1 MKFVPDVLRVQ
12 FQYAAQFQ
20 GVERPYETRGHHDVI
35 GVLVA
40 YQYLPVA
47 VQDEPSGRVTG
58 LVKEGVVLRAD
69 LEAVVQQLQA
79 EELCGQEQECYCKS
93 GYKVLESV
101 LAVVHVHLPPAVV
114 MVCAYNIEEGHQQR
128 VDGEGNAKFGQAKAD
143 GPESRT
149 VQ

>member
-79 EELCGQEQECYCKS
+79 EQLGGEKQECHCQA
-93 GYKVLESV
+93 GHQILVPV
-101 LAVVHVHLPPAVV
+101 LAVIHGLLPPPVAV
-114 MVCAYNIEEGHQQR
+114 Y
-128 VDGEGNAKFGQAKAD
+128 AD
-143 GPESRT
+143 HI
-149 VQ
+149 